1 MLLKPIPTF
10 TDHTDL
16 KTAAEPLP
24 INARSHPGCPSLDLF
39 GGTRDRRDYSNA
51 VENFIGTIQV
61 PVGLTA
67 PLAIRGRFADDNY
80 RIPLATTEASLVASY
95 SRGAKA
101 ISEAGGCTS
110 MLLDEAIDRAPGFV
124 FKTLP
129 EAVRFADWA
138 TARLDEFGQ
147 IAQSTTRHGRLVGLD
162 ATVEGNHV
170 YLNLSYVTGEAAGQN
185 MITIATEAVLAYI
198 SEHAPVRPERAFVEA
213 NHSGDKK
220 PDMRSMAS
228 VRGKRVSAEVV
239 LPASIVMGRLRAEP
253 EQMVEFWRL
262 CVVGGALSGAV
273 GMQGHFANGLAALYI
288 ACGQDAACVAE
299 SAVGV
304 TRFEM
309 APEGGL
315 YAAVTL
321 PNIVVGTVGGG
332 TGLPGQRACLDIMGL
347 SGSDSARAFAEI
359 CAALCLAGDLS
370 IAAAL
375 SAGHFTRA
383 HHLMARRRARK
394 AGGRQH
400 D

>member
-1 MLLKPIPTF
+1 MLLKPFPES
-10 TDHTDL
+10 TDYPDQ
-16 KTAAEPLP
+16 KIAAAPASAV
-24 INARSHPGCPSLDLF
+24 ARSRWDGASLELF
-39 GGTRDRRDYSNA
+39 GSARDRADYHNA
-51 VENFIGTIQV
+51 VENFVGTVQV

-67 PLAIRGRFADDNY
+67 PLTVHGRFAEGDY
-80 RIPLATTEASLVASY
+80 RIPLATTEAALVASY
-95 SRGAKA
+95 SRGAQA
-101 ISEAGGCTS
+101 ISDASGCTS

-124 FKTLP
+124 FKSLP
-129 EAVRFADWA
+129 EAAGFADWA

-147 IAQSTTRHGRLVGLD
+147 IAKSKTRHGRLVGLD
-162 ATVEGNHV
+162 AAVEGNHV
-170 YLNLSYVTGEAAGQN
+170 YLNLSFVTGEAAGQN
-185 MITIATEAVLAYI
+185 MVTTVTEAVLAYI
-198 SEHAPVRPERAFVEA
+198 NEHAPVQPERAFVEA

-220 PDMRSMAS
+220 PNMRSMNS

-239 LPASIVMGRLRAEP
+239 LPASIVKKRLRAEP
-253 EQMVEFWRL
+253 EQMVDFWRL

-299 SAVGV
+299 SVVGV
-304 TRFEM
+304 TRFEI

-332 TGLPGQRACLDIMGL
+332 TGLPNQRACLDIMGL
-347 SGSDSARAFAEI
+347 SGPDSARAFAEI

-375 SAGHFTRA
+375 SAGHFARA

-394 AGGRQH
+394 VGERQ
-400 D
+400 DD

>member
-1 MLLKPIPTF
+1 MENRNE
-10 TDHTDL
+10 
-16 KTAAEPLP
+16 KTVWVPFADRHA
-24 INARSHPGCPSLDLF
+24 NSSTSSKAGGASLDLF
-39 GGTRDRRDYSNA
+39 DGARVRGDYRNA
-51 VENFIGTIQV
+51 VENFIGTVQV

-67 PLAIRGRFADDNY
+67 PLTVHGRFAEGDY
-80 RIPLATTEASLVASY
+80 RIPLATTEAALVASY
-95 SRGAKA
+95 SRGARA
-101 ISEAGGCTS
+101 ISDAGGCTS
-110 MLLDEAIDRAPGFV
+110 LMLDEAIDRAPCFV

-129 EAVRFADWA
+129 EAVGFADWA
-138 TARLDEFGQ
+138 TARLGEFGQ
-147 IAQSTTRHGRLVGLD
+147 VAQSTTRHGKLVGLD
-162 ATVEGNHV
+162 TTVEGNHV

-220 PDMRSMAS
+220 PDMRSMIS
-228 VRGKRVSAEVV
+228 VRGKRVSAEVL
-239 LPASIVMGRLRAEP
+239 LPAAIVRKRLRAEP
-253 EQMVEFWRL
+253 ERIVEFWRL

-309 APEGGL
+309 TPDGDL
-315 YAAVTL
+315 YAAVTM

-347 SGSDSARAFAEI
+347 SGADSARAFAEI

-383 HHLMARRRARK
+383 HHLLARRKARK
-394 AGGRQH
+394 AEGRR
-400 D
+400 DE

>member
-1 MLLKPIPTF
+1 MLIKSIPAC
-10 TDHTDL
+10 TDYADK
-16 KTAAEPLP
+16 KTVAEPSATT
-24 INARSHPGCPSLDLF
+24 ARSLPGGASLDLF
-39 GGTRDRRDYSNA
+39 GDARGRADYRNA
-51 VENFIGTIQV
+51 VENFIGTVQV

-67 PLAIRGRFADDNY
+67 PLTVHGWFAEGDY
-80 RIPLATTEASLVASY
+80 RIPLATTEATLVASY
-95 SRGAKA
+95 SRGARA
-101 ISEAGGCTS
+101 ISDAGGCTS
-110 MLLDEAIDRAPGFV
+110 LLLDEAIDRAPGFV
-124 FKTLP
+124 FKTLL
-129 EAVRFADWA
+129 EAVGFADWA
-138 TARLDEFGQ
+138 TARLGEFGDA
-147 IAQSTTRHGRLVGLD
+147 AQSTTRHGKLVGLD

-185 MITIATEAVLAYI
+185 MATIATEAVLAYI
-198 SEHAPVRPERAFVEA
+198 DQHAPVRPERAFIEA

-220 PDMRSMAS
+220 PSMRSMNS

-239 LPASIVMGRLRAEP
+239 LPASIVRNRLRAEP
-253 EQMVEFWRL
+253 EQMVEYWRL

-273 GMQGHFANGLAALYI
+273 GMQGHFANALAALYI

-304 TRFEM
+304 TRFEI
-309 APEGGL
+309 APGGGL

-347 SGSDSARAFAEI
+347 SGPDSARAFAEI

-375 SAGHFTRA
+375 CAGHFTRA
-383 HHLMARRRARK
+383 HHLMARRRAGK
-394 AGGRQH
+394 AGGRR
-400 D
+400 DE